1 MTIRRVDTDEVKVVD
16 WDEPWQRRKA
26 EALAM
31 EQVQRRLALI
41 PGEIITVPTVTAGL
55 WWIDINGVEQT
66 ITALRRFRDGPAIY
80 RV

>member
-1 MTIRRVDTDEVKVVD
+1 LARYGIPSSPKQSPGLRRHTIRRVGTDDVKVVD

-41 PGEIITVPTVTAGL
+41 PGEVLTVPTVTAACG
-55 WWIDINGVEQT
+55 GS
-66 ITALRRFRDGPAIY
+66 
-80 RV
+80 